1 MTYIKYVTPADIFRQ
16 APCSR
21 NPGPVLCSGRPEAGK
36 GKMCWGL
43 PGRRKPGNKKKD
55 PGQLSPRPLCS
66 VGCRGWLTN
75 PDHKHQSTN
84 VAFILLGGSVTVNLK
99 SPLIRPTSASLEATR
114 SSWSSFSRYPAIP
127 IPSSR

>member
-1 MTYIKYVTPADIFRQ
+1 MLLLLIYSVKHPVAAILGLCCAAAGLKLVRERCAGAYQ
-16 APCSR
+16 AGGSR
-21 NPGPVLCSGRPEAGK
+21 GI
-36 GKMCWGL
+36 
-43 PGRRKPGNKKKD
+43 KKD

-84 VAFILLGGSVTVNLK
+84 VAFIVSGGSVTVSLK
-99 SPLIRPTSASLEATR
+99 SPLITPTSASFEATR